1 MQILDLHISSDSV
14 LPSFDWFYLVKQG
27 YPVDRQSVKL
37 QIDFFHLLCQFIPI
51 QYLVLPSFMLFSR
64 DTLSEDERGS

>member
-27 YPVDRQSVKL
+27 YPVDRQSIKL
-37 QIDFFHLLCQFIPI
+37 QIVFF
-51 QYLVLPSFMLFSR
+51 PSFMPIYSNSIPSF
-64 DTLSEDERGS
+64 TEFYVV